1 MKQTFHT
8 HPIAI
13 FGLLKPFSFVLLIPL
28 LRAAIQLWHHRPTT
42 SSFLWEAALL
52 AVLLL
57 VAALYRRSCRIE
69 LADERIF
76 LYRGVLFR
84 RITVLPIKNLTAI
97 SVHRTVID
105 RIFGV
110 SSVSFHTEAGILRR
124 SDLIYLLRG
133 NDAKKI
139 TERLYGSVFS
149 PFEGVSAHRFLLWA
163 ASDSSAITGWAVA
176 VPIIRRAGKLFGIA
190 LSRLLLMRI
199 SDAATRFD
207 AYFPAV
213 LNGLTLLLIF
223 GYAVSFLFSL
233 ITLGRFRL
241 SVGRVTVMQSGLL
254 TRRTVYLPRQ
264 NVRAVRLEQ
273 KPLLQ
278 LLSRAALRITAGNVG
293 QGRIGH
299 NFSIPI
305 DRAEMLKTLSL
316 RAFLPFDITGITLRP
331 SQNRRLA
338 FRFYRWPIFL
348 TVLVLTVAISVG
360 NLLMYFNRFA
370 VFLTLPLL
378 VAVAYFGHLCRYNF
392 RCGLLTIGSTI
403 SARNSVGSKACELYC
418 SRGLT
423 AYFRLT
429 QTPRDRRENV
439 CNVRLFLLA
448 KSSDGLKIRHLNASA
463 ASKNIENYFNGY
475 IPPSCGNAIPEN
487 VSRETMEGTE

>member
-1 MKQTFHT
+1 
-8 HPIAI
+8 
-13 FGLLKPFSFVLLIPL
+13 FVLLIPL
-28 LRAAIQLWHHRPTT
+28 LRAAVQLWHHRPTT
-42 SSFLWEAALL
+42 SSFLWEAVLL

-57 VAALYRRSCRIE
+57 VAALYRRSMVVEWQNDRLI
-69 LADERIF
+69 LR
-76 LYRGVLFR
+76 RGVVFR
-84 RITVLPIKNLTAI
+84 RVAVLPIKNLAALT
-97 SVHRTVID
+97 VTRTPIG

-133 NDAKKI
+133 NDVKKI

-149 PFEGVSAHRFLLWA
+149 PFEGVSARRFLLWT

-190 LSRLLLMRI
+190 LSRLLLIRI

-223 GYAVSFLFSL
+223 GYAVSFLSSL

-278 LLSRAALRITAGNVG
+278 LLSRASLRITAGAVG

-299 NFSIPI
+299 NFSFPI
-305 DRAEMLKTLSL
+305 DREESLKSLSL
-316 RAFLPFDITGITLRP
+316 RAFLPFAEDGITLRP
-331 SQNRRLA
+331 PRNRRVA
-338 FRFYRWPIFL
+338 FRFYRLPIFL
-348 TVLVLTVAISVG
+348 LAVVLTAAVILG
-360 NLLMYFNRFA
+360 NRLVFFNRFA

-378 VAVAYFGHLCRYNF
+378 VGVAYYGHLCRYNY
-392 RCGLLTIGSTI
+392 RSGSLTFGRTV
-403 SARNSVGSKACELYC
+403 SAQNSVGAKTCKLYC
-418 SRGLT
+418 SRAFT
-423 AYFRLT
+423 AYFRCT
-429 QTPRDRRENV
+429 QTPRDRRENT
-439 CNVRLFLLA
+439 CNVRVFLRA
-448 KSSDGLKIRHLNASA
+448 KASNGVKVRHLNADAARENLNTYYMYNSA
-463 ASKNIENYFNGY
+463 CSGDTTFN
-475 IPPSCGNAIPEN
+475 N